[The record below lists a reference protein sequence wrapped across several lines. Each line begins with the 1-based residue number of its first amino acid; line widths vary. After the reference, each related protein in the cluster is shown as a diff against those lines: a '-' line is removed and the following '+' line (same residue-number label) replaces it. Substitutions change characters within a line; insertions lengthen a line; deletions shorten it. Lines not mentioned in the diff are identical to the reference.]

1 MLDFKSKHKCTLQRS
16 LRHFKRGICG
26 IYGMDLQNVFILNF
40 SIGWVSQGDGFREN
54 MRVKY
59 QIIVLRKNYQYST
72 LIYNESLKISENT
85 LNYPQFS

>member
-16 LRHFKRGICG
+16 LRHFKRGIFG

-40 SIGWVSQGDGFREN
+40 SIGWVSQGDGFTEN

-85 LNYPQFS
+85 LNYP